1 MESPVPAPSAATAP
15 ADPVDP
21 AMDALPSYDDAT
33 SVDEPTTTTTTVEP
47 SSAEPAASDEPA
59 PISDDTP
66 ATAAPSD
73 ELPWDILLHSILISL
88 APAHDPYYPPN
99 ADEDLVPTYT
109 ETDTSPLLTLLAAHP
124 ALAALL
130 SLPLTA
136 YPLPLY
142 ATWSSADA
150 RAVPSPNPLAANE
163 DLTDDEKAA
172 LYRLQCQLISALFAA
187 VASKNIEL
195 VTMLV
200 RQGFVSP
207 DVPDAGYKTPLLAAV
222 EAGDGAMVCTL
233 IGLGARVDGWG
244 EAARGE
250 LRTPLMAAAAQ
261 GKLAL
266 VKLLKEDF
274 GADDALIAPD
284 GQMALRLAADAGWR
298 EVVDYLPAR
307 RGGAWRRWQTHHHV
321 AVRRVRAAAKSVYT
335 FCEIIFWHVPRFFV
349 WSVPKHLVVRPLWKG
364 CKFCWTNKHKFG
376 GWCKAQAKAFP
387 GRAQRAGKALWKA
400 AKKVP
405 KALWRGVKAVPRL
418 VERLLKW
425 VWTVIKRIPAAM
437 KKLAGWLW
445 DSLKRA
451 GKAVA
456 HVFLRAVAAI
466 HTAVAAVLDFFRN
479 IKPKDVWNGV
489 CDVADAVFR
498 GLPRVCGKIL
508 LSFLAVIA
516 GTIIA
521 VFGLAGK
528 IIVFLA
534 QALWYLALYIPRHLG
549 EILAGIWTSI
559 AKGYHEILVW
569 INPKH

>member
-15 ADPVDP
+15 ADP
-21 AMDALPSYDDAT
+21 AMDSLPSYDDAT
-33 SVDEPTTTTTTVEP
+33 SDDAEPIIPSEEPTTT
-47 SSAEPAASDEPA
+47 SDEPIPA
-59 PISDDTP
+59 TDDTP
-66 ATAAPSD
+66 APATTTAAPTED

-88 APAHDPYYPPN
+88 APAHDPYYPSNP
-99 ADEDLVPTYT
+99 DEDLVPTYT
-109 ETDTSPLLTLLAAHP
+109 ETDTSPLLTLLTAHP

-130 SLPLTA
+130 ALPLTA

-142 ATWSSADA
+142 AGWTSPDS
-150 RAVPSPNPLAANE
+150 RAVPSTNPLAANE
-163 DLTDDEKAA
+163 DLTEEEKAA
-172 LYRLQCQLISALFAA
+172 LHRLQRQIVSALFAA

-195 VTMLV
+195 VTLLV
-200 RQGFVSP
+200 QQGFVSP
-207 DVPDAGYKTPLLAAV
+207 DLPDAGYKTPLLAAV

-244 EAARGE
+244 EVARGE
-250 LRTPLMAAAAQ
+250 LRTPLMAAAQQ

-266 VKLLKEDF
+266 VKLLKDDF

-284 GQMALRLAADAGWR
+284 GQMALRLAADAGCR
-298 EVVDYLPAR
+298 EVVEYLPSR
-307 RGGAWRRWQTHHHV
+307 RGGAWRRWRTHHEV
-321 AVRRVRAAAKSVYT
+321 AVRRVRAAAKGVYT
-335 FCEIIFWHVPRFFV
+335 FCKILFYHVPRFFV
-349 WSVPKHLVVRPLWKG
+349 WSVPKHVVVRPLWRG
-364 CKFCWTNKHKFG
+364 CKFCWGNKHKFG

-387 GRAQRAGKALWKA
+387 DRAKRAGKAVWKV

-405 KALWRGVKAVPRL
+405 KTLWRGVKAVPRV

-451 GKAVA
+451 GRAVA
-456 HVFLRAVAAI
+456 HVFLR
-466 HTAVAAVLDFFRN
+466 AVAAVLDFFRN
-479 IKPKDVWNGV
+479 IKLKDVWNGV

-498 GLPRVCGKIL
+498 GLPRACGKIV

-528 IIVFLA
+528 IVVFLA
-534 QALWYLALYIPRHLG
+534 QALWYLALYIPLHLG

-559 AKGYHEILVW
+559 AKGYHEIMVW